1 MRVARD
7 EERIERERASR
18 RRDFWSLHPGQTP
31 ANCALSISHLVR
43 ESTLEHKVFEC
54 RFLTERGTA
63 PRVEGGKVCAPKSSP
78 RHFPFERKSE
88 PKTSNNLTLSFFF
101 PSKKKQPG
109 WTADGPPQASCYGS
123 PDGGGGGGAGF
134 CFPWDGSGSSP
145 SAPPSPSSSTMNA
158 SNASRKGR
166 AVADAHLAACLSAGL
181 AVTGCRAEE
190 ASGQWSFSLGP
201 LPPLEAADQ
210 LWAARWLLRAVAAAG
225 GAAAAQ
231 HQPLVAVTDALPQHL
246 ARFEG
251 RWDGN
256 GCRVKFSTRAT
267 RDASGGERRALRDSI
282 ERLAAAHPSHM
293 MVYGAGAAL
302 RCERAGRMK
311 VARAA
316 AAGLE
321 EGDGARRLSPQP
333 ASPAP
338 PPTEAGV
345 LAPPPPS
352 PPPPPLRH
360 RFAGVEDTGAFLRI
374 PAAVALHGRG
384 HLEDRRPAGGC
395 DPYMAFTLLLCTTL
409 GLPLPLP
416 GSGDASPLDSN
427 DTRKAATAKRS
438 RCGGGDESGGT
449 AHIRRRAAVTPLAS
463 VTASGSGENQCPNQN
478 INTNAAA
485 ASLLACDERVAESA
499 KDEDEVVENNNGGG
513 AEAAAAAESS
523 GLFRRRRS
531 LLGTLARRRRRQR
544 RRGRRGFDPAHAVAR
559 RRRRGRDDRGGPG
572 QPRGLELLE
581 EVQR

>member
-123 PDGGGGGGAGF
+123 PDGGGGAGF

-316 AAGLE
+316 AAGVSPASVA
-321 EGDGARRLSPQP
+321 GAAADRGGRPRSPASVSP
-333 ASPAP
+333 SSASPAP
-338 PPTEAGV
+338 LCG
-345 LAPPPPS
+345 
-352 PPPPPLRH
+352 R
-360 RFAGVEDTGAFLRI
+360 RG
-374 PAAVALHGRG
+374 HGRLPP
-384 HLEDRRPAGGC
+384 HPRRSGPPRPRPPGGQEARWRVRPVHGVYSAVMHHAG
-395 DPYMAFTLLLCTTL
+395 
-409 GLPLPLP
+409 
-416 GSGDASPLDSN
+416 
-427 DTRKAATAKRS
+427 AATA
-438 RCGGGDESGGT
+438 
-449 AHIRRRAAVTPLAS
+449 
-463 VTASGSGENQCPNQN
+463 
-478 INTNAAA
+478 
-485 ASLLACDERVAESA
+485 SA
-499 KDEDEVVENNNGGG
+499 
-513 AEAAAAAESS
+513 
-523 GLFRRRRS
+523 
-531 LLGTLARRRRRQR
+531 RQR
-544 RRGRRGFDPAHAVAR
+544 RRLPLGF
-559 RRRRGRDDRGGPG
+559 
-572 QPRGLELLE
+572 E
-581 EVQR
+581 